1 MYENSMSAQRNDEFK
16 SLIGKTVTVYR
27 GGPESK
33 TGKLLD
39 VQSDYLALFIE
50 NEASIIY
57 YFLHHVQSISENAK
71 ANSIPSSSASH
82 AAIESVQSS
91 CFHELLK
98 ELVYNNIKVNQ
109 GGPESKQGT
118 LLDVNND
125 HIVLL
130 TEDDGV
136 VFYHIHHIKS
146 IRVQMKNEE
155 TAVTEAINETPEEM
169 TEEAVEEPISQISYV
184 NAQNFD
190 DLFHHLTHTWVS
202 INRGGLEAVEGILV
216 QGSGNYY
223 TIVNQDEIIRMNLDH
238 IKSVSCGP
246 KGAFQTTNTEEKNE
260 NQAEHTQ
267 NKEKE
272 KAEKNEAT
280 RNEKKDKDEKKK
292 DDDKDEKKRKD
303 EEKDKGE
310 KKKKEEKKD
319 EEKDKDEKKKDD
331 DKDEKK
337 KKDEE
342 KDKDEKK
349 KKEEKKDEEK
359 DKDEKK
365 KDDDKD
371 EKKKKDEEKDKDEK
385 KK

>member
-1 MYENSMSAQRNDEFK
+1 MNTPYGQKNKEECYMYENSMSAQRNDEFK

-27 GGPESK
+27 
-33 TGKLLD
+33 
-39 VQSDYLALFIE
+39 
-50 NEASIIY
+50 
-57 YFLHHVQSISENAK
+57 
-71 ANSIPSSSASH
+71 
-82 AAIESVQSS
+82 
-91 CFHELLK
+91 
-98 ELVYNNIKVNQ
+98 

-155 TAVTEAINETPEEM
+155 TAVTEATDETPEEM

-202 INRGGLEAVEGILV
+202 INRGGPEAVEGILV

-223 TIVNQDEIIRMNLDH
+223 TIVNQDEIIRMNFDH

-292 DDDKDEKKRKD
+292 DDDKDEKK
-303 EEKDKGE
+303 
-310 KKKKEEKKD
+310 KKD
-319 EEKDKDEKKKDD
+319 EEKNKDEKRKKQEKDD
-331 DKDEKK
+331 KHDK
-337 KKDEE
+337 
-342 KDKDEKK
+342 
-349 KKEEKKDEEK
+349 
-359 DKDEKK
+359 
-365 KDDDKD
+365 
-371 EKKKKDEEKDKDEK
+371 
-385 KK
+385 